1 MAELNQDRARA
12 LAFGQVAD
20 LYDRSR
26 PSYPDAAVD
35 YILSLV
41 DSPRIAI
48 EVGAGTGKAT
58 ALFADRGLAVTAI
71 EPHPA
76 MADVAA
82 RNVPTATLVVAPF
95 EDWDGPANGADIVF
109 SAQAWH
115 WVDPAE
121 GVPKAASLL
130 RPGGAFAVMA
140 NVPRDGGI
148 DLRAQLA
155 PVYEAV
161 VPGLIDSTGMLNWDG
176 RVAPVGGDLFS
187 ALPPWELDWNEHM
200 DGQRYVELMQS
211 HSEYPLLPEDVLA
224 RLVDGVR
231 TAIDAASGVTLRY
244 RTVVQAA
251 IRRSARSP
259 GAGCSR

>member
-1 MAELNQDRARA
+1 LPELNQDRARA

-26 PSYPDAAVD
+26 PSYPGAAVD
-35 YILSLV
+35 HILSLV
-41 DSPRIAI
+41 DSPRAVV
-48 EVGAGTGKAT
+48 EAGAGTGKAT
-58 ALFADRGLAVTAI
+58 ALFAARGLAVTAI

-76 MADVAA
+76 MAAVAA
-82 RNVPTATLVVAPF
+82 RNVPSATVVVAPF
-95 EDWDGPANGADIVF
+95 EEWEGAPGAADVVF

-115 WVDPAE
+115 WVDPAL

-130 RPGGAFAVMA
+130 RPGGVFAVMA

-148 DLRAQLA
+148 DLRAELA
-155 PVYEAV
+155 PAYEAV

-176 RVAPVGGDLFS
+176 AMAPVDPALFD
-187 ALPPWELDWNEHM
+187 AVEPWSLDWDEWM
-200 DGQRYVELMQS
+200 DGARYVELMQS
-211 HSEYPLLPEDVLA
+211 HSEYPLLAPDVLA

-231 TAIDAASGVTLRY
+231 AAVDRAGGVTLRY

-251 IRRSARSP
+251 IRRSARTP
-259 GAGCSR
+259 AAACSR

>member
-1 MAELNQDRARA
+1 MPELNQDRARA

-26 PSYPDAAVD
+26 PSYTDAAVD
-35 YILSLV
+35 HILSLV
-41 DSPRIAI
+41 DSPRTVV

-58 ALFADRGLAVTAI
+58 ALFAGRGLAVTAV

-76 MADVAA
+76 MAAVAA
-82 RNVPTATLVVAPF
+82 RNVPSATVVVAPF
-95 EDWDGPANGADIVF
+95 EEWEGTPGAADVVF

-115 WVDPAE
+115 WVDPAV

-130 RPGGAFAVMA
+130 RPGGVFAVMA
-140 NVPRDGGI
+140 NLPRHGGV
-148 DLRAQLA
+148 DLRAELT

-176 RVAPVGGDLFS
+176 AVAPVDPALFD
-187 ALPPWELDWNEHM
+187 ALAPWTLDWDACI
-200 DGQRYVELMQS
+200 DGQQYVELMQS
-211 HSEYPLLPEDVLA
+211 HSEYPLLALDVLGRLVEDVRA
-224 RLVDGVR
+224 AVDPAG
-231 TAIDAASGVTLRY
+231 GVTLRY

-251 IRRSARSP
+251 IRR
-259 GAGCSR
+259 